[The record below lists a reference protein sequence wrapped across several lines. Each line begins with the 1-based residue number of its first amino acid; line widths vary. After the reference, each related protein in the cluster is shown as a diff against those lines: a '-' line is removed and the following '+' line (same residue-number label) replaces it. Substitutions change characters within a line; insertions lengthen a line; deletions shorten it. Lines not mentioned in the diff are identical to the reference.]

1 MECREKSD
9 TQKEP
14 QVFLSYASAD
24 KKIAHRI
31 VDKLHERGVRVWS
44 DIYELRYRDSLVEA
58 IKNAISAC
66 DYLVV
71 LLSPHSVE
79 SVWVK
84 KELGIA
90 LSSDWTIRGIT
101 LLPVI
106 IADCEIPPFLTS
118 YQYLDL
124 RTDFEQGVTRLV
136 EQIDSIPK
144 IDFSKLDWKNFENLV
159 NDLLGKLGFKVIE
172 REWRINN
179 SKVVDLKADYSHLD
193 PFGVEVTETWLVEV
207 KFYSQSRAD
216 LKSIQQFVDYLSKLP
231 GSKGLL
237 ITNSQ
242 LTSAARDGLKL
253 VEAKSRLEIRVIE
266 GTELKR
272 LLLQHRDLVNKYF
285 VQNTGQPDE

>member
-9 TQKEP
+9 TQKES

-31 VDKLHERGVRVWS
+31 VDTLHERGVRVWFYA
-44 DIYELRYRDSLVEA
+44 YELRYRDSLVEA
-58 IKNAISAC
+58 IKNAIAAC

-71 LLSPHSVE
+71 LLSPHSVK
-79 SVWVK
+79 SAWVK
-84 KELGIA
+84 KELGVA
-90 LSSDWTIRGIT
+90 LSSDLTIRGIT

-106 IADCEIPPFLTS
+106 IADCEIPPFLAS

-124 RTDFEQGVTRLV
+124 RTNFEQGVTRLV

-144 IDFSKLDWKNFENLV
+144 IDFSKLDSKSFENLV
-159 NDLLGKLGFKVIE
+159 EDLLSKLGFKVIE
-172 REWRINN
+172 REWAITNFSVN
-179 SKVVDLKADYSHLD
+179 LKADYSYVD

-207 KFYSQSRAD
+207 KFYSQFRAN
-216 LKSIQQFVDYLSKLP
+216 LRSIKQLVAYLSKLP
-231 GSKGLL
+231 RSKGLL
-237 ITNSQ
+237 ITDSQ

-253 VEAKSRLEIRVIE
+253 VEAKSRIEIRVIE